1 MDFHKWEDEIIKMK
15 MAGINIIPTYIIW
28 NHHEEIKGQFRW
40 MAHLIFV
47 V

>member
-1 MDFHKWEDEIIKMK
+1 

-40 MAHLIFV
+40 DGSFNIRYFV
-47 V
+47 ELCKNIK